1 MTHHTFRGLRRSLFT
16 ILLLALASA
25 PSAFAALK
33 EGDAAPDFKVNTYS
47 GDEVSPSAYLGK
59 VVVLSFWAS
68 WCAPCL
74 KEMPILEGIQKAAGK
89 DRIQVMA
96 INIEDRQTFR
106 KVARKMQKESLQM
119 LVVWDTH
126 EHAQRAFE
134 VKAIPKMVIIDKA
147 GKILRIH
154 QGYSETGLGKVV
166 DDLNQALGL

>member
-1 MTHHTFRGLRRSLFT
+1 
-16 ILLLALASA
+16 
-25 PSAFAALK
+25 
-33 EGDAAPDFKVNTYS
+33 
-47 GDEVSPSAYLGK
+47 
-59 VVVLSFWAS
+59 
-68 WCAPCL
+68 
-74 KEMPILEGIQKAAGK
+74 MPILEGIQKAAGK